1 MTGSNWNIA
10 CISGGTVCV
19 DFTVPAFVN
28 KCNGAGSTCGANPAF
43 ATTPLPAAHCS
54 SSGPGA
60 ASGAQC
66 DFECDATAGYKGAS
80 VLGSTCVVPDDVG
93 TAAAFSPPLVCTKK
107 VCAVASTPAGQ
118 TIISGGCVAGGS
130 VEDGTS
136 CTYACADGY
145 KRVGFPA
152 SGTVTATCAD
162 EVPVATP
169 LTCTQKTCTVKG
181 LPIGVA
187 SSNCSVGNESK
198 PDGFV
203 CDFRCGAGFTASNSS
218 ACANNTYTWIGAAC
232 AGCDDGWCNTNCN
245 NIPSNCPSDSC
256 ACETPA
262 TVTVA
267 CADEKDLALPSLLLS
282 CVPIPTDVIV
292 VVPPAKG
299 GTPPPSPTRNVTPG
313 IDPQIAKE
321 LGPVATVVGAT
332 LLAAAVGPAALVSF
346 AEAGTLPLE
355 AAFGAGGAT
364 STSSGGLAAL
374 GPLFAL
380 ILGQA
385 QFITM
390 QSQVSTAQSA
400 SYSEFLSAFRWLSLQ
415 GLAPGAAVNSSGAN
429 TPPQGGSARRL
440 ESQQPPASKV
450 NVVGKAAASGLNKFC
465 KIAGIPPEAL
475 FPGTMI
481 LFVAVVV
488 IMVLFQGILWCY
500 VRFLVVG
507 RGRNPKLL
515 TVLKWRFQG
524 AMIRVCYFGFYA
536 VSSTAVFQIYLQ
548 TTVWGPAATAA
559 TAATAAA
566 VAKAAADEDTGADTG
581 AAATSPSPSFSAQ
594 SALPVTIAAGVSLTV
609 LSLVLFGATSWI
621 MRSGRSTEER
631 VDITIGSLL
640 LKPFNR
646 KHRAFWVMRPLQ
658 ILVISLSV
666 GLLQGTV
673 N

>member
-1 MTGSNWNIA
+1 
-10 CISGGTVCV
+10 
-19 DFTVPAFVN
+19 
-28 KCNGAGSTCGANPAF
+28 
-43 ATTPLPAAHCS
+43 
-54 SSGPGA
+54 
-60 ASGAQC
+60 
-66 DFECDATAGYKGAS
+66 
-80 VLGSTCVVPDDVG
+80 
-93 TAAAFSPPLVCTKK
+93 
-107 VCAVASTPAGQ
+107 
-118 TIISGGCVAGGS
+118 
-130 VEDGTS
+130 
-136 CTYACADGY
+136 
-145 KRVGFPA
+145 
-152 SGTVTATCAD
+152 
-162 EVPVATP
+162 
-169 LTCTQKTCTVKG
+169 
-181 LPIGVA
+181 
-187 SSNCSVGNESK
+187 
-198 PDGFV
+198 
-203 CDFRCGAGFTASNSS
+203 
-218 ACANNTYTWIGAAC
+218 
-232 AGCDDGWCNTNCN
+232 
-245 NIPSNCPSDSC
+245 
-256 ACETPA
+256 
-262 TVTVA
+262 
-267 CADEKDLALPSLLLS
+267 
-282 CVPIPTDVIV
+282 VPIPTDVIV

-299 GTPPPSPTRNVTPG
+299 GTPPLPPTRNVTPG

-321 LGPVATVVGAT
+321 LGPVATVVGAS
-332 LLAAAVGPAALVSF
+332 LLVVAVGPAALG
-346 AEAGTLPLE
+346 AIGEAGTLPLE

-415 GLAPGAAVNSSGAN
+415 GLAPGAAANSSGAN
-429 TPPQGGSARRL
+429 TPPQGGSARHL
-440 ESQQPPASKV
+440 ESQKPPASNV

-488 IMVLFQGILWCY
+488 IIVLFQGIIWCY

-524 AMIRVCYFGFYA
+524 AMIRVCFFGFYA

-559 TAATAAA
+559 A

-581 AAATSPSPSFSAQ
+581 AAATSPPPSFSAQ

-609 LSLVLFGATSWI
+609 LSIVLFGATSWI

-646 KHRAFWVMRPLQ
+646 RHRAFWVMRPLQ

-666 GLLQGTV
+666 GLLQGTRLIDDITLTL
-673 N
+673 